1 MYCHPEIQADYLR
14 FTLYKAVRS
23 TGTALAIP
31 IDMKRNGIAAG
42 LVVDFLVPARLA
54 SRYRAR
60 LTALSPV
67 EAELRLSFCP
77 SIFRSGTLACCPAEI
92 SAVFGAA
99 AVRVRGSFHVDG
111 GSSGTTARFRF
122 DPPIALRELEV
133 LQHAGPEELE
143 PASLSDSVA
152 DAALGSCPSESGSAW
167 LQSTAA
173 H

>member
-1 MYCHPEIQADYLR
+1 MA
-14 FTLYKAVRS
+14 FA
-23 TGTALAIP
+23 AP
-31 IDMKRNGIAAG
+31 IGMKRSGVAAG

-60 LTALSPV
+60 LTALSPL

-77 SIFRSGTLACCPAEI
+77 SIFRSGALTCCPAEI

-99 AVRVRGSFHVDG
+99 AVRVRGSFRVEG

-133 LQHAGPEELE
+133 LQHASPEDLE
-143 PASLSDSVA
+143 PASAPDSVA
-152 DAALGSCPSESGSAW
+152 DPPLGPCPSEPEPGWAPSA
-167 LQSTAA
+167 TA

>member
-1 MYCHPEIQADYLR
+1 MNSDRISAISIDEAMSGALR
-14 FTLYKAVRS
+14 GTGMAFAAPIGMNRS
-23 TGTALAIP
+23 GF
-31 IDMKRNGIAAG
+31 AAG

-60 LTALSPV
+60 LTALSPL

-77 SIFRSGTLACCPAEI
+77 SIFRSGALTCCPAEI

-99 AVRVRGSFHVDG
+99 AVRVRGSFHVEG

-133 LQHAGPEELE
+133 LQHASPEDLE
-143 PASLSDSVA
+143 PASSPDSVA
-152 DAALGSCPSESGSAW
+152 DLAVGSCPSEPEPGWAPSA
-167 LQSTAA
+167 TA